1 MSAQVE
7 ETLPARSFNWM
18 TVTAEEIEIL
28 EPMRETYLE
37 ENLPFVTI
45 RGNQPAD
52 TLLDLEL

>member
-7 ETLPARSFNWM
+7 ETLSDRSFNWM

-37 ENLPFVTI
+37 ENLP
-45 RGNQPAD
+45 
-52 TLLDLEL
+52 L